1 MAVTIRANLTSTH
14 QVKTRTPDGRDLFFL
29 TGTGIADFAGTTSDF
44 IRDSLAI
51 HLSPPDGPVWSTIDE
66 CAPVVALAA
75 LWNGGTAV
83 NAGWAV
89 DWTDWTTY
97 AWPGQGPHLLVT
109 SGLAVSDTDG
119 ILIRVSYQATVLGR
133 LG

>member
-1 MAVTIRANLTSTH
+1 MTIRATLTNTH
-14 QVKTRTPDGRDLFFL
+14 QVRTRTHDGRDLVFL
-29 TGTGIADFAGTTSDF
+29 SGTSMFDFTGTQSDF
-44 IRDSLAI
+44 DRESLAI
-51 HLSPPDGPVWSTIDE
+51 HLSPPDGPIWSTIDE

-75 LWNGGTAV
+75 LWHSNNAN

-97 AWPGQGPHLLVT
+97 SWQGQGPHLLLA
-109 SGLAVSDTDG
+109 SGIAVSG
-119 ILIRVSYQATVLGR
+119 RGVILIRASYQATVLGR

>member
-1 MAVTIRANLTSTH
+1 MTIRATLTNTH
-14 QVKTRTPDGRDLFFL
+14 QVSTKTPNGKDLVFL

-51 HLSPPDGPVWSTIDE
+51 HLSPPNGPIWSTIE
-66 CAPVVALAA
+66 QCAPVVALAA
-75 LWNGGTAV
+75 LWNSGYAV

-89 DWTDWTTY
+89 DWTEWTTY
-97 AWPGQGPHLLVT
+97 TWPGEPGPHLLLD
-109 SGLAVSDTDG
+109 SGIAVSDRDG
-119 ILIRVSYQATVLGR
+119 ILIRVSYQATVLGT

>member
-1 MAVTIRANLTSTH
+1 MTIRAKLTNTH
-14 QVKTRTPDGRDLFFL
+14 QVTTKAPDGRDLVFL

-51 HLSPPDGPVWSTIDE
+51 HLSPPHGPIWSIIDE

-75 LWNGGTAV
+75 VWNGGYAV

-89 DWTDWTTY
+89 DWTDWTIY
-97 AWPGQGPHLLVT
+97 SWPGQGTHLLLT
-109 SGLAVSDTDG
+109 SGIAVSDTDG
-119 ILIRVSYQATVLGR
+119 ILVRVSYQATALGT